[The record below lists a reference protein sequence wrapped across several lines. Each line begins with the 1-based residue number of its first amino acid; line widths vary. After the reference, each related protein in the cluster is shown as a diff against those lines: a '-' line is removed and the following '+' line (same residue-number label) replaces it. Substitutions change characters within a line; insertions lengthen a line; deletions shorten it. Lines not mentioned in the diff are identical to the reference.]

1 MCLQFHQNLSTP
13 SYTVLITGSYDRTVR
28 VWNLDKGEVVRVLQG
43 HTRAVRALQFDQVM
57 LVTGSMDRT
66 LKM

>member
-13 SYTVLITGSYDRTVR
+13 SFPVLITGSYDRTVR
-28 VWNLDKGEVVRVLQG
+28 VWDLDKGEVVHVLQG

>member
-1 MCLQFHQNLSTP
+1 M
-13 SYTVLITGSYDRTVR
+13 LITGSYDRTVR
-28 VWNLDKGEVVRVLQG
+28 VWDLDKGEVVRVLQG